1 MKPWRS
7 LCIEFS
13 AMASPCSVQ
22 LDGQDEHAMRQAA
35 RAAVAEVQRIE
46 KKYSRYLK
54 DSVIGRINAAAGL
67 QWVEVDEETSGLLDF
82 AQSLWSLSEGLFDC
96 TSGVLRH
103 AWDFKTGQLPVPKKL
118 KEMLA
123 LVGWTQVAR
132 DANRVQLR
140 HPGMELDFGGFGK
153 EYAAD
158 RASAV
163 LLRHGFTHALVN
175 LGGDLHALGA
185 RAMPELQGQPWQIEI
200 THPRPMRTPARA
212 PLAQLPLL
220 RGGLAT
226 SGDYERYFIEDGVRY
241 CHVLNPLTGWPV
253 SHWQSVSVLAANTTT
268 SGALATMA
276 MLKGAQALDWL
287 NAQNVH
293 YLAVQHDGQ
302 MHQKT
307 ATHSLNAEP

>member
-1 MKPWRS
+1 MKTWRT

-35 RAAVAEVQRIE
+35 TEAVAEVQRIE

-54 DSVIGRINAAAGL
+54 DSVISRINAAAGL
-67 QWVEVDEETSGLLDF
+67 QFVAVDEETSGLLDF
-82 AQSLWSLSEGLFDC
+82 AQSLWALSEGLFDC

-103 AWDFKTGQLPVPKKL
+103 AWDFKAGQLPAPKKL
-118 KEMLA
+118 GEMLA
-123 LVGWTQVAR
+123 LVGWEKVAR
-132 DANRVQLR
+132 DAERVQLR

-158 RASAV
+158 RAAAV
-163 LLRHGFTHALVN
+163 LLKHGFPHALVN

-185 RAMPELQGQPWQIEI
+185 RALPELQGQPWQIEI
-200 THPRPMRTPARA
+200 THPRPEQVHAGT

-226 SGDYERYFIEDGVRY
+226 SGDYERYFIKDDVRY
-241 CHVLNPLTGWPV
+241 CHVLNPHTCWPV
-253 SHWQSVSVLAANTTT
+253 SYWQSVSVLATNTTT
-268 SGALATMA
+268 SGALATIA
-276 MLKGAQALDWL
+276 MLKGEHALDWL
-287 NAQNVH
+287 NTQNVH

-302 MHQKT
+302 LLRS
-307 ATHSLNAEP
+307 AAAHSLQARP

>member
-1 MKPWRS
+1 MKPWRT

-22 LDGQDEHAMRQAA
+22 MDGQDEHAMRQAA
-35 RAAVAEVQRIE
+35 TEAVAEVQRIE

-54 DSVIGRINAAAGL
+54 DSVIGRINAAAGG
-67 QWVEVDEETSGLLDF
+67 QFFAVDEETRGLLDF
-82 AQSLWSLSEGLFDC
+82 AQSLWTLSEGLFDC

-103 AWDFKTGQLPVPKKL
+103 AWDFKTGQLPESKKL
-118 KEMLA
+118 KEMRA
-123 LVGWTQVAR
+123 LVGWEKVSR
-132 DANRVQLR
+132 DADLVQLR

-158 RASAV
+158 RAAAV
-163 LLRHGFTHALVN
+163 LLRHGFAHALVN

-185 RAMPELQGQPWQIEI
+185 RALPELQGQPWQIEI
-200 THPRPMRTPARA
+200 THPRPEQVQAGV
-212 PLAQLPLL
+212 PLAQLPLS

-226 SGDYERYFIEDGVRY
+226 SGDYERYFIKDGVRY

-268 SGALATMA
+268 SGALATIA
-276 MLKGAQALDWL
+276 MLKGEHAIEWL
-287 NAQNVH
+287 NTQDVH

-302 MHQKT
+302 LLRS
-307 ATHSLNAEP
+307 AAAHSLKARP